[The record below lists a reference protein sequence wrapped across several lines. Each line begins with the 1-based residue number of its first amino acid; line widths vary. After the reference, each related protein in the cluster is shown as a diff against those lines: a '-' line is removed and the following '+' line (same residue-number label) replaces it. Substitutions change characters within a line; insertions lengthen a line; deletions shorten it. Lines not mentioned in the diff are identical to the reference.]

1 MNQGIFM
8 NKEKVKKSMIE
19 WIDKISVEITAERGY
34 PLKTETDRYNL
45 EGQMDLKW
53 AKKEHSKLK
62 ELL

>member
-45 EGQMDLKW
+45 EGQMDLK
-53 AKKEHSKLK
+53 
-62 ELL
+62 